1 MREGGRQ
8 REERTEPER
17 ELERE
22 RWRRRNR
29 EKGGRE
35 AEGSAVLRPE
45 WGDLGKVGRIRKLGL
60 TCIHY
65 HVLNR

>member
-35 AEGSAVLRPE
+35 AEGSAGLRPA
-45 WGDLGKVGRIRKLGL
+45 WGDLGKVG
-60 TCIHY
+60 
-65 HVLNR
+65 